1 MVWSTVTRPA
11 RWVGRR
17 AQDAGSWLGDRLDR
31 TRTGFQEVD
40 PDGRISDMADDAR
53 QFGMQGQEGFAQ
65 TGQRMGGLADMLEAR
80 ARGEDSLSAEQ
91 LRQGLGQALSQ
102 QQAAAASARPG
113 QGAMAART
121 AMNQMGQQASGMAG
135 QQAMAGIQ
143 ERAAAQGQLQGLLG
157 QQRQQDLQAALG
169 ARGQALGAMG
179 TIEGQRGMRHQ
190 VGASQPTPFEHFLGG
205 AQGALSLGL
214 MGGGGGGGGAAV
226 SPLSA
231 AGMDVFGG
239 PSPVPQ
245 GGLYGEPPPP
255 PRGGRR

>member
-1 MVWSTVTRPA
+1 MAWSTISRPA
-11 RWVGRR
+11 RWAGRR
-17 AQDAGSWLGDRLDR
+17 VQQAGNWLGDRLDR
-31 TRTGFQEVD
+31 TRTGFQDVD

-53 QFGMQGQEGFAQ
+53 AFGQQGEAGFGA
-65 TGQRMGGLADMLEAR
+65 TGDRMGGLADMLEAR
-80 ARGEDSLSAEQ
+80 ARGEDSLSQEQ
-91 LRQGLGQALSQ
+91 LRQGLGQALAQ
-102 QQAAAASARPG
+102 QQAMAAGARPG

-121 AMNQMGQQASGMAG
+121 AMNNMGQQASGMAG

-190 VGASQPTPFEHFLGG
+190 VGASQPTPFEHLLGG

-214 MGGGGGGGGAAV
+214 MGGGGGGG
-226 SPLSA
+226 A
-231 AGMDVFGG
+231 AGVAPLAASGHNVMGG
-239 PSPVPQ
+239 QGAIPQQ
-245 GGLYGEPPPP
+245 GGINWNDPSLW
-255 PRGGRR
+255 R